1 MFSFSCALPIFGGTV
16 FLSLPVFLASS
27 CAHAPTHIHT
37 PTCALPYARHAMHAC
52 AHAPVCTAPTHMH
65 VPLPQALSN
74 NTTLIRVGLTDNPFV
89 WQSQEIKKVKSD
101 AVRVCSPAWVHS
113 LFVYMYIFKYICMYV
128 CLFVYMYIFK
138 YICIYVDRR
147 LMINCG
153 RIVPMEFWTK
163 TVPRRSFILNNSPF
177 SITRPTYTYT
187 NEHMLHV
194 YLHKDIQIC
203 IHGQGYDGIS
213 FVGLSALP
221 LCCLHVWRQ

>member
-1 MFSFSCALPIFGGTV
+1 M
-16 FLSLPVFLASS
+16 
-27 CAHAPTHIHT
+27 HT
-37 PTCALPYARHAMHAC
+37 
-52 AHAPVCTAPTHMH
+52 
-65 VPLPQALSN
+65 PLPQALSN

-163 TVPRRSFILNNSPF
+163 TVPRRSFKSFIHNNSPF